1 LRIEELFS
9 ADRYGQLDAQI
20 KAEDLSAE
28 KMDEIKLVYNNDY
41 APGLGGI
48 LETSWFS
55 TSGWD
60 RLSANKALCQQ
71 MAQLIEFFKQVT
83 SGPGSYEHEIRCR
96 AAETKVVW
104 QLLSL
109 VRPSSATSN
118 GTNGANSPRTLE
130 IDEGMKRLDVLEALL
145 TNRILEPN
153 RMTELV
159 YPSDIPIDK
168 AHEVEFWKSLGKFV
182 SRRSEHVSAA
192 QDLDS
197 ALGQCRNML
206 FSRENRDVIY
216 SAMVARHVGARVPEF
231 PNHILHLGPGG
242 EDNDFNK
249 LWIAKTF
256 ISEQAT
262 HKGTNNPIM
271 RICDMIIRS
280 WSVR

>member
-1 LRIEELFS
+1 
-9 ADRYGQLDAQI
+9 
-20 KAEDLSAE
+20 
-28 KMDEIKLVYNNDY
+28 MDEIKLVYTNDY
-41 APGLGGI
+41 APGLDGI

-55 TSGWD
+55 TSGWN
-60 RLSANKALCQQ
+60 RLSMNNALCQQ
-71 MAQLIEFFKQVT
+71 MAQLIEFFKQVA

-104 QLLSL
+104 QLLCL
-109 VRPSSATSN
+109 VRPSPATSN
-118 GTNGANSPRTLE
+118 GINGSIPAMTLE
-130 IDEGMKRLDVLEALL
+130 LDEAMKRLDVLEALL

-153 RMTELV
+153 RLTELV
-159 YPSDIPIDK
+159 YPSDIPVEK
-168 AHEVEFWKSLGKFV
+168 AQEVEFWTSLGKFV
-182 SRRSEHVSAA
+182 SRRSEDGAAA
-192 QDLDS
+192 QDLDG

-242 EDNDFNK
+242 EENDFNK

-280 WSVR
+280 WSAR